1 MTTKLAILFSSLLCL
16 QDASAFAPLGQWSSI
31 SIETPTSLRVSEV
44 DLGATPPLGLFDPLN
59 LIEKEPEKFIRRRA
73 VERKHGRIA
82 MVAVVGSI
90 VHNSHIV
97 FDGYISPSNGLKF
110 ADIPTGV
117 NGLFS
122 IPTAGLVQILAFIGF
137 IELAWLPAS
146 QYDGDYGFGWFGN
159 KIRDPEE
166 RERKLNVELNNGRLA
181 MIGILGN
188 IVGELVTG
196 QTMYQQYSSGNFSP
210 FEQKIYDL

>member
-1 MTTKLAILFSSLLCL
+1 MMLIITTLLFVSVASAFTPFQSSSSLL
-16 QDASAFAPLGQWSSI
+16 SST
-31 SIETPTSLRVSEV
+31 TPTSTSLKLSEI
-44 DLGATPPLGLFDPLN
+44 DLGATPPLGEFDPFN

-82 MVAVVGSI
+82 MVAVVGTL

-97 FDGYISPSNGLKF
+97 FDGYISPSNGIKF
-110 ADIPTGV
+110 SDIPTGFD
-117 NGLFS
+117 GLFA
-122 IPTAGLVQILAFIGF
+122 IPIAGLVQILAFIGF

-146 QYDGDYGFGWFGN
+146 QYDGDYGVGWFGS
-159 KIRDPEE
+159 KILDPEE

-181 MIGILGN
+181 MLGILGN
-188 IVGELVTG
+188 MVGEGVTG
-196 QTMYQQYSSGNFSP
+196 QTMYEQYMSGNFWP

>member
-1 MTTKLAILFSSLLCL
+1 MKSAVLNTVFLFFSVASGFTPASRFSNSPSPKTSTTVKLNEVDIGIT
-16 QDASAFAPLGQWSSI
+16 QPLG
-31 SIETPTSLRVSEV
+31 E
-44 DLGATPPLGLFDPLN
+44 FDPFN

-82 MVAVVGSI
+82 MVAVVGTI

-97 FDGYISPSNGLKF
+97 FDGYISPSYGVKF

-117 NGLFS
+117 DGLLS
-122 IPTAGLVQILAFIGF
+122 IPIEGLAQILAFIGF

-146 QYDGDYGFGWFGN
+146 KYDGDYGVGWFGS
-159 KIRDPEE
+159 KILDPEE
-166 RERKLNVELNNGRLA
+166 RKRKLNVELNNGRLA

-188 IVGELVTG
+188 IVGEVVTG
-196 QTMYQQYSSGNFSP
+196 QTMYEQYMSGNFSP
-210 FEQKIYDL
+210 FEAKIYDL